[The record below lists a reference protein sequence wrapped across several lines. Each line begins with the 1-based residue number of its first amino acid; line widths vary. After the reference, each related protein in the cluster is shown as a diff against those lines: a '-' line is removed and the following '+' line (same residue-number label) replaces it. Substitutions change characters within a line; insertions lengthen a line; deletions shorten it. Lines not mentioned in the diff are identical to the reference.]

1 MGNGL
6 TKKEIVREVVK
17 AGKDPVYFTTSY
29 CRISHPQRGLIP
41 FKAYDYQQD
50 LLKDFNDYRFNII
63 LKARQL
69 GISTIT
75 AAYIAWLMLFH
86 RDKSILVVATKLQTA
101 TNLVKKVKAI
111 IKNLPSWLRI
121 SEITVD
127 NRTSF
132 ELSNGSQ
139 IKSSS
144 TSGDAGRSEALSL
157 LVIDEAA
164 HVDKLSDLWTALYPT
179 LSTGGRCIALS
190 TPNGVG
196 NWFHQ
201 SCVEAEAGTNDFYMT
216 TLLWNVHPDRDKKWF
231 EKETKNMS
239 TRQIAQELECVR
251 AGTRIITPDGFKTIE
266 EIEIGD
272 HVLTH
277 KGRFKKVV
285 RLFNKIAV
293 KEDMTKVSLPMSRK
307 SPIYMTKNHPTR
319 VMIKKEQKGQSI
331 YNFLKRGEVK
341 KEWASFG
348 ELEERYGEYQDPQ
361 YLNAVMPALDANVLT
376 GDLKRLDLSK
386 YPYTKNLTAD
396 SEYVRYF
403 RQKGQTN
410 RWADVD
416 YDLGRIV
423 GLYLSEGNKTENR
436 VQFSFH
442 RDEEELINFVTE
454 YATAHGMRAWID
466 ERTYSK
472 CTVVLVNNKFLS
484 SILDEFVS
492 GNNCYTKRLTGKI
505 YETNKNFIKGI
516 VDGTWQGD
524 GYHHPK
530 KKNCLVMANE
540 GLIYQVR
547 LLMTMFGLLTRVSY
561 HHKNGVGGSW
571 YLELNNVDGK
581 LIEECTKNG
590 LEPRQ
595 GQRCKIHDR
604 NWWGRTRLEEP
615 IELDE
620 STVVYNIEVEE
631 DNSYV
636 CENLVVHNCNFNVSG
651 ETVIHPD
658 DIQWYL
664 ERACAPQYRTGFD
677 RNYWIWKKHD
687 SLKPH
692 LIVADVAR
700 GDGKDNS
707 AFHIFEL
714 ETMEVVAE
722 YVGKPTPDE
731 FADILYGVAAEYG
744 NPMLVIENNN
754 IGYAVLK
761 KLLDKGYSNLYHS
774 RKGDHQYIDPVSA
787 QWQSNVIPGFTTSS
801 KTRPLIIAK
810 MEEFMRNK
818 LIKINS
824 NRLLSEMKTFI
835 WHSGRPQAMRSY
847 NDDLVM
853 SFAIGC
859 WVRDTVI
866 VESQK
871 EIEYSRQFLS
881 AISTSETK
889 ISTTIPGMTNHKT
902 TKDSQRSS
910 EAANYNK
917 MYEGLIKG

>member
-1 MGNGL
+1 MANGL
-6 TKKEIVREVVK
+6 TKKEIVKEVVK

-41 FKAYDYQQD
+41 FKAYDYQQE

-69 GISTIT
+69 GISTVT

-86 RDKSILVVATKLQTA
+86 RDKNILVVATKLQTA
-101 TNLVKKVKAI
+101 TNLVRKVKAI
-111 IKNLPSWLRI
+111 IKNLPAWMRI

-164 HVDKLSDLWTALYPT
+164 HVEKLSDLWTALYPT

-201 SCVEAEAGTNDFYMT
+201 NCVEAEAGTNDFYMT
-216 TLLWNVHPDRDKKWF
+216 TLMWDAHPDRDKKWF

-239 TRQIAQELECVR
+239 KRQIAQELE
-251 AGTRIITPDGFKTIE
+251 
-266 EIEIGD
+266 
-272 HVLTH
+272 
-277 KGRFKKVV
+277 
-285 RLFNKIAV
+285 
-293 KEDMTKVSLPMSRK
+293 
-307 SPIYMTKNHPTR
+307 
-319 VMIKKEQKGQSI
+319 
-331 YNFLKRGEVK
+331 
-341 KEWASFG
+341 
-348 ELEERYGEYQDPQ
+348 
-361 YLNAVMPALDANVLT
+361 
-376 GDLKRLDLSK
+376 
-386 YPYTKNLTAD
+386 
-396 SEYVRYF
+396 
-403 RQKGQTN
+403 
-410 RWADVD
+410 
-416 YDLGRIV
+416 
-423 GLYLSEGNKTENR
+423 
-436 VQFSFH
+436 
-442 RDEEELINFVTE
+442 
-454 YATAHGMRAWID
+454 
-466 ERTYSK
+466 
-472 CTVVLVNNKFLS
+472 
-484 SILDEFVS
+484 
-492 GNNCYTKRLTGKI
+492 
-505 YETNKNFIKGI
+505 
-516 VDGTWQGD
+516 
-524 GYHHPK
+524 
-530 KKNCLVMANE
+530 
-540 GLIYQVR
+540 
-547 LLMTMFGLLTRVSY
+547 
-561 HHKNGVGGSW
+561 
-571 YLELNNVDGK
+571 
-581 LIEECTKNG
+581 
-590 LEPRQ
+590 
-595 GQRCKIHDR
+595 
-604 NWWGRTRLEEP
+604 
-615 IELDE
+615 
-620 STVVYNIEVEE
+620 
-631 DNSYV
+631 
-636 CENLVVHNCNFNVSG
+636 CNFNVSG

-664 ERACAPQYRTGFD
+664 ERTSAPEYRTGFD

-687 SLKPH
+687 ALKPH

-722 YVGKPTPDE
+722 YIGKPTPDD
-731 FADILYGVAAEYG
+731 FADILYNVCAEYG

-774 RKGDHQYIDPVSA
+774 RKGDHQYVDPVSA

-801 KTRPLIIAK
+801 KTRPLIVAK

-835 WHSGRPQAMRSY
+835 WQAGRPQAMRSY

-871 EIEYSRQFLS
+871 DIEYSKEFMS
-881 AISTSETK
+881 AISTSNTR
-889 ISTTIPGMTNHKT
+889 ISTTIPGMTGHKLS
-902 TKDSQRSS
+902 KENQRTE
-910 EAANYNK
+910 EAVNYNQ

>member
-1 MGNGL
+1 MGSGL
-6 TKKEIVREVVK
+6 TKKEIVKEVVK

-41 FKAYDYQQD
+41 FKAYNYQQD
-50 LLKDFNDYRFNII
+50 LLGDFNDYRFNII

-86 RDKSILVVATKLQTA
+86 RDKNILVVATKLQTA

-111 IKNLPSWLRI
+111 IKNLPEWMRI
-121 SEITVD
+121 SSIHVD

-139 IKSSS
+139 IKGSS

-164 HVDKLSDLWTALYPT
+164 HVEKLSELWTALYPT

-201 SCVEAEAGTNDFYMT
+201 NCVEAEAGTNDFYMT
-216 TLLWNVHPDRDKKWF
+216 TLMWDAHPDRDKKWF

-239 TRQIAQELECVR
+239 KRQIAQELE
-251 AGTRIITPDGFKTIE
+251 
-266 EIEIGD
+266 
-272 HVLTH
+272 
-277 KGRFKKVV
+277 
-285 RLFNKIAV
+285 
-293 KEDMTKVSLPMSRK
+293 
-307 SPIYMTKNHPTR
+307 
-319 VMIKKEQKGQSI
+319 
-331 YNFLKRGEVK
+331 
-341 KEWASFG
+341 
-348 ELEERYGEYQDPQ
+348 
-361 YLNAVMPALDANVLT
+361 
-376 GDLKRLDLSK
+376 
-386 YPYTKNLTAD
+386 
-396 SEYVRYF
+396 
-403 RQKGQTN
+403 
-410 RWADVD
+410 
-416 YDLGRIV
+416 
-423 GLYLSEGNKTENR
+423 
-436 VQFSFH
+436 
-442 RDEEELINFVTE
+442 
-454 YATAHGMRAWID
+454 
-466 ERTYSK
+466 
-472 CTVVLVNNKFLS
+472 
-484 SILDEFVS
+484 
-492 GNNCYTKRLTGKI
+492 
-505 YETNKNFIKGI
+505 
-516 VDGTWQGD
+516 
-524 GYHHPK
+524 
-530 KKNCLVMANE
+530 
-540 GLIYQVR
+540 
-547 LLMTMFGLLTRVSY
+547 
-561 HHKNGVGGSW
+561 
-571 YLELNNVDGK
+571 
-581 LIEECTKNG
+581 
-590 LEPRQ
+590 
-595 GQRCKIHDR
+595 
-604 NWWGRTRLEEP
+604 
-615 IELDE
+615 
-620 STVVYNIEVEE
+620 
-631 DNSYV
+631 
-636 CENLVVHNCNFNVSG
+636 CNFNVSG

-664 ERACAPQYRTGFD
+664 ERATSPEYRTGFD
-677 RNYWIWKKHD
+677 RNYWIWRKHD
-687 SLKPH
+687 ELKPH

-722 YVGKPTPDE
+722 YIGKPTPDD
-731 FADILYGVAAEYG
+731 FADILYNVCGEYG

-774 RKGDHQYIDPVSA
+774 RKGDHQYVDPVSA
-787 QWQSNVIPGFTTSS
+787 QWQSNVVPGFTTSS
-801 KTRPLIIAK
+801 KTRPLIVAK

-835 WHSGRPQAMRSY
+835 WHNGRPQAMRSY

-871 EIEYSRQFLS
+871 GVEYSKQFIS
-881 AISTSETK
+881 AISTSRTE
-889 ISTTIPGMTNHKT
+889 ISTTIPGMRDHKVT
-902 TKDSQRSS
+902 EETQKNT
-910 EAANYNK
+910 EAARFNQQYIA
-917 MYEGLIKG
+917 LIKG